1 MKLIPII
8 LVAAAL
14 GLLYG
19 QYNYGFIFDSNIC
32 LFAGL
37 TLIMPTLFNVKLSD
51 VSLVYLHKS
60 IIFKSIAINYIIL
73 PLIALAIGL
82 ATNNFGIAAGIF
94 LLSVL
99 SGGGM
104 VMHWIK
110 ETNGDTSIGFI
121 LLFMNLIFV
130 SLSLLLLHLFGIYTS
145 SYFHESYLDQSNIK
159 NFAKAVIVLLI
170 VVPFI
175 ASRVILYISPL
186 KKFILDKRSYISTI
200 SIFIIVFYLFG
211 LQNSQQL
218 FDLYDFEPELIYVS
232 ILATVAFYVG
242 IFVVAKYAYKMDSEQ
257 ERAAFWH
264 TVTRY
269 ITLALVISTFSTKTF
284 GVSMLLPIMFAYIIQ
299 IPFAA
304 YIDKS
309 LKKKEAI

>member
-1 MKLIPII
+1 MKLFSI
-8 LVAAAL
+8 LLAAAL

-19 QYNYGFIFDSNIC
+19 QYNYGFIFSSNIC

-51 VSLVYLHKS
+51 IKLAYIHKS
-60 IIFKSIAINYIIL
+60 VIFKSILINYFIL

-104 VMHWIK
+104 VMYWIK
-110 ETNGDTSIGFI
+110 DSGGDTSIGFL
-121 LLFMNLIFV
+121 LLFMNLVFV
-130 SLSLLLLHLFGIYTS
+130 SLSLLMLHLFGIYTS
-145 SYFHESYLDQSNIK
+145 DFFGESYLSEANIK

-170 VVPFI
+170 IVPFI
-175 ASRVILYISPL
+175 ASRVVIYIQPL
-186 KKFILDKRSYISTI
+186 KDFILDKRSYISNV

-211 LQNSQQL
+211 LQSSQQL
-218 FDLYDFEPELIYVS
+218 FDIYEFEPELIYVS
-232 ILATVAFYVG
+232 ILATLAFYIG
-242 IFVVAKYAYKMDSEQ
+242 ILLVARVSYKMDSKE

-269 ITLALVISTFSTKTF
+269 ITLALVISTFSTKSF
-284 GVSMLLPIMFAYIIQ
+284 GVSMLLPIMFAYVIQ
-299 IPFAA
+299 IPFAI
-304 YIDKS
+304 YIDKF
-309 LKKKEAI
+309 LKKKKAI